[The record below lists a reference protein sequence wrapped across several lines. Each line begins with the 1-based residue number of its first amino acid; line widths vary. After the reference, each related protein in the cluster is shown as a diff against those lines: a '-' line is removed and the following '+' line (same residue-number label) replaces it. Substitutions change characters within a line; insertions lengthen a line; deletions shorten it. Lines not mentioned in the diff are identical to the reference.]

1 MRLFSQYKGLKRDN
15 YILFFGRIVTNLG
28 AMVRPM
34 MTMILNQKLG
44 MTASQTALF
53 LITTGI
59 VFLPANLWGGQLA
72 DKFNK
77 KKLIIVCDIASVIL
91 YIVSGFIPLSR
102 FSLYVL
108 LAGSLF
114 QTLEG
119 PAYKA
124 LVADI
129 TPADKREK
137 AFSLLYLGG
146 NIGYI
151 LSPTLGGLLF
161 NNYLWLGFLISGL
174 SIAVSTVLIAVF
186 VKDPGTSS
194 EKETKADENQNEQKI
209 GIAGIIRRSATLIIF
224 IIALSFYDGGYTQ
237 FGYLMPLDISSA
249 FPENGSVIYG
259 TVTSVNCIIVVLFTP
274 VITMLMEKI
283 SLARKFSTGTFVQML
298 SFVSFL
304 LSYGFIPG
312 YYISIA
318 LFTIGEIL
326 VTTSVGAF
334 LSERVPASYRGRI
347 YGVTSFTSA
356 FMSGIV
362 EWNSGWIFDSLGS
375 AYAWGFTIAMSLV
388 ATITSFILI
397 FVDRK
402 EFPKAIR
409 QKEA

>member
-1 MRLFSQYKGLKRDN
+1 M
-15 YILFFGRIVTNLG
+15 
-28 AMVRPM
+28 
-34 MTMILNQKLG
+34 
-44 MTASQTALF
+44 
-53 LITTGI
+53 
-59 VFLPANLWGGQLA
+59 
-72 DKFNK
+72 
-77 KKLIIVCDIASVIL
+77 
-91 YIVSGFIPLSR
+91 
-102 FSLYVL
+102 
-108 LAGSLF
+108 
-114 QTLEG
+114 
-119 PAYKA
+119 
-124 LVADI
+124 VADI

-137 AFSLLYLGG
+137 AYSLLYLGG

-186 VKDPGTSS
+186 VKDPGTSG
-194 EKETKADENQNEQKI
+194 EKEAKADENQNEQKI
-209 GIAGIIRRSATLIIF
+209 GIAGIIRKSTTLLIF
-224 IIALSFYDGGYTQ
+224 IVACSFYDGGYTQ
-237 FGYLMPLDISSA
+237 FGYLMPLDISNA

-274 VITMLMEKI
+274 IITMLMEKI
-283 SLARKFSTGTFVQML
+283 SLARKFSIGTFVQML